1 MRLESYGY
9 HAGIEASR
17 EELGLQGFAIG
28 RVVAEHRERYVVATE
43 SGDTEAEVSG
53 SLRFLAKSREDFPA
67 VGDWVALSVDDSG
80 TAIVHGILPRSSMI
94 SRQAVGGF
102 GEIQIVATN
111 VDHALLVQAVDR
123 DFNLARLERYLAIC
137 RSSKVDPIVVMTKTD
152 LVDSHRLA
160 EIVRGIPER
169 IGDVPVVAVSDR
181 TDQGYAP
188 LRAMLANGRTY
199 CLLGSSGVGKSTLLN
214 RLCGGDRMR
223 TDAISESTG
232 KGRHVTSHR
241 ALFVLEGGAHL
252 IDNPGMREVGVVDSG
267 RGLEVTFDHVLAF
280 SGACRF
286 RDCTHTAEAG
296 CAVLDAVRRG
306 EIGTGSYESFLK
318 MEKER
323 AHFESSVAE
332 RRKKDRAFGRMVDV
346 YKKGKARDGF

>member
-17 EELGLQGFAIG
+17 EELGLQEFAIG
-28 RVVAEHRERYVVATE
+28 RVVAEHRERYAVATE

-123 DFNLARLERYLAIC
+123 DFNLARLERYLTIC
-137 RSSKVDPIVVMTKTD
+137 RSSKVDPIVVLTKID

-160 EIVRGIPER
+160 EIVGGISER
-169 IGDVPVVAVSDR
+169 IGNVPVVAVSDR
-181 TDQGYAP
+181 KEQGYAP
-188 LRAMLANGRTY
+188 LQAMMAKGRTY
-199 CLLGSSGVGKSTLLN
+199 CMLGSSGVGKSTLLN
-214 RLCGGDRMR
+214 RLCGEDRMR
-223 TDAISESTG
+223 TDGISTSSG

-241 ALFVLEGGAHL
+241 ALFVLEGGMLL

-267 RGLEVTFDHVLAF
+267 GGLEATFDHVLAY
-280 SGACRF
+280 SGSCRF
-286 RDCTHTAEAG
+286 KDCTHTSEAG
-296 CAVLDAVRRG
+296 CAVLDAVHRG
-306 EIGTGSYESFLK
+306 EVGAASYESFLK

-323 AHFESSVAE
+323 TYFESTALE
-332 RRKKDRAFGRMVDV
+332 RRKKDRAFGKMKDV

>member
-1 MRLESYGY
+1 MRLESYGCD
-9 HAGIEASR
+9 AGIEAAR
-17 EELGLQGFAIG
+17 KERGLQEFAIG

-43 SGDTEAEVSG
+43 SDDIEAEVSG
-53 SLRFLAKSREDFPA
+53 NLRFLAKNREDFPA

-80 TAIVHGILPRSSMI
+80 TAIVHRILPRSSMI

-123 DFNLARLERYLAIC
+123 DFNLARLERYLTIC
-137 RSSKVDPIVVMTKTD
+137 RSSKVDPIVVLTKTD

-160 EIVRGIPER
+160 EIVGGIAER
-169 IGDVPVVAVSDR
+169 IGEVPVATVSDR
-181 TDQGYAP
+181 TAEGYGA
-188 LRAMLANGRTY
+188 LKAMIAKGRIY
-199 CLLGSSGVGKSTLLN
+199 CMLGSSGVGKSTLLN

-223 TDAISESTG
+223 TDAISHSTG

-241 ALFVLEGGAHL
+241 ALFVLEGGALL

-267 RGLEVTFDHVLAF
+267 RGLESTFDHVLAF

-286 RDCTHTAEAG
+286 RDCTHTTEAG

-306 EIGTGSYESFLK
+306 EIGAASYESFLK

-323 AHFESSVAE
+323 AHFESSMVE
-332 RRKKDRAFGRMVDV
+332 RRRKDRAFGKMVDA